1 MVAAAERLCV
11 RRCCAAV
18 LCKGRRTVMYCALP
32 RVPLDRAFR
41 FAPKSRVTPPPFA
54 LERCSFRG
62 VLGKEQRLA
71 KDAEE
76 TFVLECRSFHGT
88 EKLVGIHAFV
98 LQERDLLI

>member
-1 MVAAAERLCV
+1 MRATA
-11 RRCCAAV
+11 
-18 LCKGRRTVMYCALP
+18 LCKGRRTAMYCALP

-41 FAPKSRVTPPPFA
+41 YAPKSRVTFSA

-62 VLGKEQRLA
+62 VLGKKQRLA
-71 KDAEE
+71 KGAEE

>member
-1 MVAAAERLCV
+1 MQDAFCFLGRVVVAAAERLCA

-41 FAPKSRVTPPPFA
+41 FAPKSRVTFSA

-62 VLGKEQRLA
+62 VLGKKQRLA
-71 KDAEE
+71 KGAEG
-76 TFVLECRSFHGT
+76 LSF
-88 EKLVGIHAFV
+88 
-98 LQERDLLI
+98 